1 MFNVSEYVIVLCTVI
16 YIIYLQYPM
25 YVSQNTHEPFLYNA
39 FENKEK
45 TNKYQSQHPVCDGF
59 DVYKSCLDAL
69 SHTSQH
75 PSSAV
80 SMCSVHGAQWVPVW
94 TCRVCAFCVH
104 MWTMWL
110 WLKGGTAKA
119 PSGRLYPVIFPSS
132 ARALNGEGGSV
143 TSLPRT
149 LKGGNLLTKVSAKEW
164 LRSYTPPSKT
174 YPPPAAPNSAA
185 QFIRHRSEPFNKSS
199 NFSFLVSQ
207 IQKNTKQNT
216 KTCSSSEIMEVT
228 QSDDL
233 LKLRSRKL
241 FTLLFTLFTL
251 QQINLKD
258 KKQTSVD
265 TSKMSQLSLASFFFS
280 LFF

>member
-1 MFNVSEYVIVLCTVI
+1 
-16 YIIYLQYPM
+16 M
-25 YVSQNTHEPFLYNA
+25 YVSQNTCTWALLMQSFW
-39 FENKEK
+39 KQRK

-59 DVYKSCLDAL
+59 DIYKRCLDTL
-69 SHTSQH
+69 SYTSQH

-80 SMCSVHGAQWVPVW
+80 SVCSVHAAQWVPVW

-132 ARALNGEGGSV
+132 GCALNGEGGSV

-149 LKGGNLLTKVSAKEW
+149 LEGGTLLTKVATKEW

-174 YPPPAAPNSAA
+174 YPPPAAPNSAP
-185 QFIRHRSEPFNKSS
+185 QFIRHRSEPFDWV
-199 NFSFLVSQ
+199 FLFLLLG
-207 IQKNTKQNT
+207 NTNT
-216 KTCSSSEIMEVT
+216 KTKNKTKHKNLFFIWNHGGHPKWWFTETMAG
-228 QSDDL
+228 
-233 LKLRSRKL
+233 SRKL
-241 FTLLFTLFTL
+241 YTLWQ

-265 TSKMSQLSLASFFFS
+265 TSKMSQLSLASFFP